1 MPGEMTLFLVFR
13 DHGPG
18 WVAGKKTRDQPL
30 WDAHAAFMDRL
41 FDEKRVVLAGPYA
54 DGSRALVIAAARDE
68 AEARALFLDDP
79 WTKVGILSA
88 EDVVPWTI
96 FLDSRG
102 SPE

>member
-1 MPGEMTLFLVFR
+1 MTLFLVFR

-68 AEARALFLDDP
+68 A
-79 WTKVGILSA
+79 GILSA

-96 FLDSRG
+96 FLDSRE